1 MSKVRCRQTN
11 LVELSTKAEE
21 NSGFYLVVNLTSLIC
36 VLIFTSQLP
45 SLIAFQ
51 FSRLEEEINYLLY
64 QEILPFFEIIDV
76 QPGPQILEKDHGD
89 DKFIRCALA
98 ANAAYIISGDQ
109 HLLAL
114 KSYRKIK
121 IFPTLDFI
129 NRL

>member
-64 QEILPFFEIIDV
+64 QEILPFFDIIDV
-76 QPGPQILEKDHGD
+76 QQGPQILEKDPRD

-98 ANAAYIISGDQ
+98 ANAIYIISGDQ
-109 HLLAL
+109 YLLTL
-114 KSYRKIK
+114 KSYQKIK
-121 IFPTLDFI
+121 ILPQADFI